1 MTNPNE
7 HAFSF
12 EKAQQTFLQKV
23 YQWMA
28 IGLAITGFVAYSV
41 SGNYALMRALSG
53 GTFFILM
60 LAEFGLV
67 IWLSSQALKLSP
79 STALT
84 GFLVYSALNGLTFA
98 YLFIAY
104 THASIAATFLITAAT
119 FASVSVFGA
128 VTKTDLSSMRS
139 YFVMGLIGL
148 LTATVVNMFLR
159 SPALDWFLSY
169 LGVGLFIG
177 LTAYDT
183 QKLKM
188 MQERGFGSPQM
199 AVLGALMLY
208 LDFINMFLFLLR
220 LFGRRK

>member
-1 MTNPNE
+1 MANPNE
-7 HAFSF
+7 HAFSL

-60 LAEFGLV
+60 IAEFGLV
-67 IWLSSQALKLSP
+67 MWLSSQAMKLSP

-98 YLFIAY
+98 YLFIVY
-104 THASIAATFLITAAT
+104 THTSIATTFLITAAT
-119 FASVSVFGA
+119 FAGVSVFGA
-128 VTKTDLSSMRS
+128 TTKTDLSSMRS
-139 YFVMGLIGL
+139 FFVMGLIGL
-148 LTATVVNMFLR
+148 LVATVVNMFLR
-159 SPALDWFLSY
+159 SPALDWLLSY

-199 AVLGALMLY
+199 AVMGALMLY